1 MAGHLPIGQSGFDH
15 VIGSIIKREDI
26 LKLEDFKRVFNN
38 ELDCYIQKLPTHEYQ
53 MNEEH
58 GKEDDLVVYFYKLDV
73 DEYSYEV
80 HIDKDTKVN
89 QVYLVM

>member
-1 MAGHLPIGQSGFDH
+1 MAQHLAIGQSGFDH

-73 DEYSYEV
+73 DDYSYEV